1 MKKWIALVMCM
12 ALCMSIGAIG
22 TIVQGEVIDENGDVQ
37 LPFAP
42 IGSGGS
48 SQETTVTETE
58 MVTEP
63 ETVINTETET
73 ETETEIETEPRT
85 EMLTETETVSET
97 EPETIT
103 AAETATVVSD
113 QEATPKG
120 CGMVIGTSALGVVVT
135 MAAAGIA
142 VGKRKE

>member
-73 ETETEIETEPRT
+73 ETEIETEPRT

-103 AAETATVVSD
+103 AAETTTVVPD

>member
-63 ETVINTETET
+63 ETVINTET